1 MKVRVILY
9 TYRTPRGDEKCALA
23 FTEENGTFFTAAAKD
38 LVPPVAGTFIS
49 ETIIEI
55 QIQE

>member
-9 TYRTPRGDEKCALA
+9 TYRTPRGDEKCAIA

-38 LVPPVAGTFIS
+38 LVPPAGTFNN

-55 QIQE
+55 QD

>member
-9 TYRTPRGDEKCALA
+9 TYRTPRGGEKCALA
-23 FTEENGTFFTAAAKD
+23 FTEENGTFFTAAVKD
-38 LVPPVAGTFIS
+38 LLPPAGAFIS

-55 QIQE
+55 QE

>member
-9 TYRTPRGDEKCALA
+9 TYRTPRGDEKCAIA
-23 FTEENGTFFTAAAKD
+23 FTEANEHCFGAAAED
-38 LVPPVAGTFIS
+38 LLPPAGTFIC

-55 QIQE
+55 QE

>member
-9 TYRTPRGDEKCALA
+9 TYRTPRGDEKCAIA

-38 LVPPVAGTFIS
+38 LLPPAGAFIC

-55 QIQE
+55 KE